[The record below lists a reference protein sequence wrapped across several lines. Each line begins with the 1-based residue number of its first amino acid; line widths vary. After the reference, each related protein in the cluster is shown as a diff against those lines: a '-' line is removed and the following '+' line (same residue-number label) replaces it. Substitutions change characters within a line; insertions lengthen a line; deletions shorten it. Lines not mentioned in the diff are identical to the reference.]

1 MKIPYCPYCALSVF
15 QGLVNKQLV
24 NTFGA
29 PRSTPPIPDVHQ
41 NLMKRPNIIARC
53 AVLPMHSGCAC
64 MYGHY
69 NPHVCLKCVTE
80 SHRTNNEKR
89 NSCSPFF
96 SSLAGCPEDLGIY
109 PQTDQ
114 GAFVVCKATNCHG
127 HDPSSQICKRITQGA
142 RFLFL
147 HAAVA
152 GLCVFP
158 ALFPVSKWPFNV
170 TTVGPVMWLQ
180 PSPLKTEKD
189 EV

>member
-1 MKIPYCPYCALSVF
+1 MMKILHCPYCTLSVF

-29 PRSTPPIPDVHQ
+29 PRSTPPIPDTHQ
-41 NLMKRPNIIARC
+41 NEIKHPNIIARC
-53 AVLPMHSGCAC
+53 AVLPMHSGCEC
-64 MYGHY
+64 MYMCVCVCY
-69 NPHVCLKCVTE
+69 NPRVCLKCVTE

-96 SSLAGCPEDLGIY
+96 SSLAGCPEDLSIY

-114 GAFVVCKATNCHG
+114 GAFVVCKATNCRG

-147 HAAVA
+147 HAVVA
-152 GLCVFP
+152 GLCVFTD
-158 ALFPVSKWPFNV
+158 LFPVSKWPFHE
-170 TTVGPVMWLQ
+170 TTAGPVM
-180 PSPLKTEKD
+180 
-189 EV
+189 